1 MGLGQNHAVLGDPSL
16 QCFKAG
22 LEVGQVM
29 PQPDRT
35 DAGGRDKDTLLAQLV
50 GGAGLTIG
58 RKLQR
63 GFDHR
68 LLGGF
73 TDAVGKI
80 GFAPGA
86 LEQGLDAAFLNRGL
100 VAVKG
105 VARHAHDLAGTWQG
119 TWQAFDTLPSSSARF
134 SNPVLCLM
142 ILSVVFNI
150 VVSSFCGW
158 CAPPSKRT
166 TTISIKRCAAPI
178 PACWEGSGVR
188 SHRD

>member
-1 MGLGQNHAVLGDPSL
+1 MGLGQDDAVLGDPSL

-105 VARHAHDLAGTWQG
+105 VARHAHDLAGTWQ
-119 TWQAFDTLPSSSARF
+119 AFDTLPSSSARF

-166 TTISIKRCAAPI
+166 TTISIKRCTAPI

>member
-1 MGLGQNHAVLGDPSL
+1 
-16 QCFKAG
+16 
-22 LEVGQVM
+22 M
-29 PQPDRT
+29 PP
-35 DAGGRDKDTLLAQLV
+35 TLLAQLV
-50 GGAGLTIG
+50 GGAGLTMG

-86 LEQGLDAAFLNRGL
+86 LEQGLHAAFLNRGL

-105 VARHAHDLAGTWQG
+105 VARHAHDLAG

-150 VVSSFCGW
+150 VVSSFCG
-158 CAPPSKRT
+158 
-166 TTISIKRCAAPI
+166 
-178 PACWEGSGVR
+178 
-188 SHRD
+188 